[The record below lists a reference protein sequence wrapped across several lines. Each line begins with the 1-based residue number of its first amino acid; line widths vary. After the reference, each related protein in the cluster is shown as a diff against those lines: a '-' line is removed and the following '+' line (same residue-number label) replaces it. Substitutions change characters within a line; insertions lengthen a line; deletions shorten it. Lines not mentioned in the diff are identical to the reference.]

1 MIDPVWPRISLFALI
16 ALCAIASVAAEPVV
30 HDTAI
35 DDETRAEPTRIII
48 FGGTRGVGL
57 EVVRLLARRNYDVS
71 AFVRPESDRSRL
83 ESLDVKFI
91 VGDALNESDVQAA
104 FAKRRFSTVISTLGC
119 RKCDAPPD
127 YIGNRNVIDAASA
140 AGIQHVILVSTIGA
154 GDSEDA
160 MPFFVKI
167 FLRDRIDR
175 KTRAENHLRVSGL
188 EFTII
193 RPGGLKDG
201 EPTGHS
207 ILTTDTSVMGFIR
220 RADLAR
226 LLVDVL
232 NDPSTFGKTYSALD
246 PK

>member
-1 MIDPVWPRISLFALI
+1 MRPRKLLFALI
-16 ALCAIASVAAEPVV
+16 ALCKIASATAEPVI

-35 DDETRAEPTRIII
+35 GDETRAEPTRIII
-48 FGGTRGVGL
+48 FGGTRGAGRHFTT
-57 EVVRLLARRNYDVS
+57 VV
-71 AFVRPESDRSRL
+71 
-83 ESLDVKFI
+83 
-91 VGDALNESDVQAA
+91 
-104 FAKRRFSTVISTLGC
+104 STLGC

-140 AGIQHVILVSTIGA
+140 AGVRHVVLVSTIGA
-154 GDSEDA
+154 GDSADA
-160 MPFFVKI
+160 MPFFVKV

-175 KTRAENHLRVSGL
+175 KTQAENHLRASDL
-188 EFTII
+188 DFTIV

-207 ILTTDTSVMGFIR
+207 ILTTDPSVMGFIR

-226 LLVDVL
+226 LLVGVL
-232 NDPSTFGKTYSALD
+232 DDPNTFGKTYSALD